1 MTLAYKYNFT
11 KSKKVFL
18 MWKTS
23 RGDFM
28 DIYTIF
34 FQGEKLNILE
44 LFIRTSILYFML
56 FGSAK
61 VMGFR
66 QPGILTSYNF
76 LMAAGISHIAA
87 SRMVNPKSRLVDAM
101 AIIIVYT
108 LINLFISYLYF
119 KAPSVVS
126 QKPIV
131 LIKNGK
137 VIKSNL
143 SKAKLTIDNLIS
155 ILRQKNASNL
165 EKVEYLIAEA
175 TGDFSIAVDNNSLP
189 VTKLDMAMSPP
200 PDILSEILIYKGKID
215 EEILERNRLSYEWID
230 KELKLN
236 NINNANDIYLG
247 ILTSDKKLYLNS

>member
-1 MTLAYKYNFT
+1 MN
-11 KSKKVFL
+11 
-18 MWKTS
+18 
-23 RGDFM
+23 
-28 DIYTIF
+28 IYTIF

-87 SRMVNPKSRLVDAM
+87 SRMVNPKARLVDAI
-101 AIIIVYT
+101 AIIILYT

-126 QKPIV
+126 QKPIILV
-131 LIKNGK
+131 RNGK
-137 VIKSNL
+137 VIKNNI

-155 ILRQKNASNL
+155 ILRQKDAHNL
-165 EKVEYLIAEA
+165 EKVEYLIAES
-175 TGDFSIAVDNNSLP
+175 TGDFSVAVNNNSLP
-189 VTKLDMAMSPP
+189 ITKLDMAMEPTQ
-200 PDILSEILIYKGKID
+200 DILSQILIYKGKVD
-215 EEILERNRLSYEWID
+215 EKILKKNSLGYDWIE
-230 KELKLN
+230 KELKSN
-236 NINNANDIYLG
+236 NIDNINDIYLG
-247 ILTSDKKLYLNS
+247 ILTSDKKLYLSP

>member
-1 MTLAYKYNFT
+1 
-11 KSKKVFL
+11 
-18 MWKTS
+18 
-23 RGDFM
+23 M

-61 VMGFR
+61 AMGFR

-87 SRMVNPKSRLVDAM
+87 ARMVNPKSRLVDAI

-126 QKPIV
+126 QEPIILV
-131 LIKNGK
+131 KNGK

-143 SKAKLTIDNLIS
+143 SKVKLTIDNLIS
-155 ILRQKNASNL
+155 ILRQKDAPNL

-175 TGDFSIAVDNNSLP
+175 TGDFSVAVDNNSLP

-200 PDILSEILIYKGKID
+200 SDILSKILIYKGKID
-215 EEILERNRLSYEWID
+215 EEILQKNGLSYEWIE
-230 KELKLN
+230 KEFKLN
-236 NINNANDIYLG
+236 NINNVNDIYLG
-247 ILTSDKKLYLNS
+247 ILTSDKKLYLSS